1 MKKKCQIGMKSPF
14 PSGYTLKG
22 RWITTFCQQIKFNA
36 TEDIRGCLERKLIY
50 LMGDSTLRQWIYFLP
65 KVVKSMYFIFILKL
79 QLAFEGFKNH
89 N

>member
-1 MKKKCQIGMKSPF
+1 
-14 PSGYTLKG
+14 
-22 RWITTFCQQIKFNA
+22 
-36 TEDIRGCLERKLIY
+36 
-50 LMGDSTLRQWIYFLP
+50 MGDSTLRQWIYFLP